1 MNENLETISS
11 RKPIKESEWL
21 MDRSPKGQCY
31 TLQYQKPL
39 QTTDTI
45 IFGLFPEASSYVVVL
60 HDPKFFL
67 KTETPLIFPRILNEY
82 KVRF

>member
-1 MNENLETISS
+1 
-11 RKPIKESEWL
+11 

-82 KVRF
+82 KVRVSEMITLNACFFYVVLFLE